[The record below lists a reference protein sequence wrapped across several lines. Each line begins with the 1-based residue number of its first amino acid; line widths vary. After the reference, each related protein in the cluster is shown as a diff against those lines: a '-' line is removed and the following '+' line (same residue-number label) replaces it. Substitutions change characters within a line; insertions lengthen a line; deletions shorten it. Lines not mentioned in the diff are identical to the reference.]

1 MAKEILA
8 GVGAIPGWTQRFIRD
23 APKAPRPRDVGT
35 LTGMT
40 AKEWNAFVSDIVVA
54 THTIATPI
62 ADRITLAEP
71 ASIDL
76 DVATRLSRIADA
88 DETHPVDMLPEYDQS
103 ERILRLTSIE
113 VSGFR
118 GAASKV
124 VLDFTKKGRPVDTL
138 LWGDNGVGKSTLI
151 DGIEFALQGRVD
163 RSADFNSTLRS
174 AVRNLTIPEAHASVS
189 LSDGS
194 ISSRSLFQNEAG
206 RDVPTESAV
215 RPGFRIAPVVI
226 RRADILRFL
235 ATDALSRGTVFFDY
249 FPSPDSSIG
258 ARPDEEIRILNEEL
272 YTLRVVRDDLARQLD
287 HQYPGHGFELREKN
301 DLNQFVGSLLLTVD
315 GDEEGRKW
323 DLLPNEARGTI
334 SELRTVQTRMG
345 TIKKSVQRGVQTLN
359 PKAYQSQ
366 LGRIK
371 PVLREISSDLTRSF
385 ADIANAEHVRAIRV
399 LVGKSGPV
407 SLDVVVDFNNG
418 SSALPQQVF
427 SEGYLDLIA
436 LLFFLSVT
444 KRAGELGQANVL
456 VLDDAL
462 QSVDSSIRL
471 GAMNY
476 ILDAFSGWQLII
488 TGHDRGWLAQVKA
501 LYGSHGRPYIER
513 IISRWSFE
521 GGIILGSS
529 GWSVSDSMEDA
540 LARGDARVTAGTAGL
555 LLEQVC
561 HELSWRL
568 RISVERV
575 QGDRYALGDLWPG
588 IFKVLRKTTLI
599 EHAKKVDLRLSIR
612 NLLGAHYNEWAE
624 SISWHDV
631 EQLARG
637 ALALYR
643 GTRCLSCHDWVRR
656 GGVALTCPC
665 GTTQVAIT
673 R

>member
-1 MAKEILA
+1 
-8 GVGAIPGWTQRFIRD
+8 
-23 APKAPRPRDVGT
+23 
-35 LTGMT
+35 MT
-40 AKEWNAFVSDIVVA
+40 ANEWNAFVSDIVVA

-62 ADRITLAEP
+62 ADRIALTEP
-71 ASIDL
+71 AAIDL

-88 DETHPVDMLPEYDQS
+88 DEAHPVDLLPEYDQS
-103 ERILRLTSIE
+103 EKTLRLTSVE

-124 VLDFTKKGRPVDTL
+124 VLDLAKKGRPVDTL

-174 AVRNLTIPEAHASVS
+174 AVRNLAIPEAHASVS

-194 ISSRSLFQNEAG
+194 IAFRSLFRNEAG

-215 RPGFRIAPVVI
+215 RPGFRVAPVVI

-235 ATDALSRGTVFFDY
+235 DTDALSRGTVFFDY
-249 FPSPDSSIG
+249 FPSPDGSIG

-287 HQYPGHGFELREKN
+287 YQYPGHGFELHSKDEL
-301 DLNQFVGSLLLTVD
+301 DQFVSSLLLTVSPD
-315 GDEEGRKW
+315 GEGSRW
-323 DLLPNEARGTI
+323 DLLPDEARRVIG
-334 SELRTVQTRMG
+334 ELRTIQTRMA
-345 TIKKSVQRGVQTLN
+345 TIKKTVQRGVQTLN
-359 PKAYQSQ
+359 PKAYKSQ
-366 LGRIK
+366 LRRIE
-371 PVLREISSDLTRSF
+371 PVLREVSADLTRSF
-385 ADIANAEHVRAIRV
+385 AGIANAEHVRAIRV

-407 SLDVVVDFNNG
+407 SLDVVVNFKNG

-427 SEGYLDLIA
+427 SEGYRDLIA

-471 GAMNY
+471 GAMNH
-476 ILDAFSGWQLII
+476 ILKAFSGWQLIV

-501 LYGSHGRPYIER
+501 LYGSHGRPYAER
-513 IISRWSFE
+513 VISRWSFE
-521 GGIILGSS
+521 DGIIVGNSE
-529 GWSVSDSMEDA
+529 WSVADSMEDA

-561 HELSWRL
+561 HELSWRF
-568 RISVERV
+568 RIPVERV
-575 QGDRYALGDLWPG
+575 QGDRYTLGDLWPG

-599 EHAKKVDLRLSIR
+599 GYAKEVDLRLSIR

-631 EQLARG
+631 EQMARG
-637 ALALYR
+637 ALAIYR
-643 GTRCLSCHDWVRR
+643 GTHCFSCHDWVRR
-656 GGVALTCPC
+656 GGAGLTCPC
-665 GTTQVAIT
+665 GTTQVVNGK
-673 R
+673 